1 MVTRALVLG
10 GGGVTG
16 IAWELGVLEA
26 LHAGGV
32 PVGVADLLVGTSAG
46 SVVAAQL
53 SSGVGLDRLVAAQ
66 MRPPDVSRER
76 AVDFDVDRWA
86 GALAALAEGAR
97 DPRELRSRVG
107 AMALSAPTVPEAER
121 LEVIRA
127 RLPALDWP
135 QRVLVTA
142 VDTASGE
149 LVVWDR
155 GSGVPLLLAVAASCA
170 VPGVWPPVTIDGRR
184 YMDGGVRSPTNAD
197 LAAGHDVVLVL
208 APVAGTAL
216 DAAVRGLD
224 EELDALRSSS
234 GVVVITPDEA
244 AVRAIGPNLLDPAR
258 RAAAARAGQAQ
269 GRDTVDE
276 VLALWALPAEDWPR
290 FPGDGGEGR

>member
-16 IAWELGVLEA
+16 VAWELGVLQA
-26 LHAGGV
+26 LDADGV
-32 PVGVADLLVGTSAG
+32 PVGAADLLVGTSAG

-53 SSGVGLDRLVAAQ
+53 SSGVGLDRLLAAQ
-66 MRPPDVSRER
+66 LEPPDASRER
-76 AVDFDVDRWA
+76 AVDFDVEKVA
-86 GALAALAEGAR
+86 SAFAALAEGAH
-97 DPRELRSRVG
+97 DPRELRARVG

-127 RLPALDWP
+127 RLPAPDWP
-135 QRVLVTA
+135 ERRLLITA

-155 GSGVPLLLAVAASCA
+155 GSRVPLLLAVAASCA
-170 VPGVWPPVTIDGRR
+170 VPGVAPPVTIDGRR
-184 YMDGGVRSPTNAD
+184 YMDGGVRSSTNAD

-208 APVAGTAL
+208 APMGGL
-216 DAAVRGLD
+216 GRDAAGWGPD
-224 EELDALRSSS
+224 GELDALRSSRR
-234 GVVVITPDEA
+234 VVIISPDEVSVA
-244 AVRAIGPNLLDPAR
+244 AIGPNVLDPAR

-269 GRDTVDE
+269 GRDVVDE
-276 VLALWALPAEDWPR
+276 VLALWAAPADR
-290 FPGDGGEGR
+290 